1 MVTISAPR
9 CRHSSRYASWDI
21 LSTKTLKY
29 PIANYLLYFYGLY
42 HIWIIDQ
49 EKEAERVENAQDP
62 VVSKPALT
70 TGGSLVGFISS
81 FIGIAGGTITI
92 PLLSHWGFN
101 TRKCIATSSMLG
113 VIIAT
118 IGTVMGIVYGWQQTE
133 LADYYLGFVYLPA
146 FIGISITSI
155 LTAPIGVKVAYKL
168 PIARVRQIFALFLLI
183 VMAKMLYTL
192 ILG

>member
-1 MVTISAPR
+1 
-9 CRHSSRYASWDI
+9 
-21 LSTKTLKY
+21 
-29 PIANYLLYFYGLY
+29 
-42 HIWIIDQ
+42 
-49 EKEAERVENAQDP
+49 
-62 VVSKPALT
+62 
-70 TGGSLVGFISS
+70 
-81 FIGIAGGTITI
+81 
-92 PLLSHWGFN
+92 
-101 TRKCIATSSMLG
+101 
-113 VIIAT
+113 IIAT

>member
-1 MVTISAPR
+1 
-9 CRHSSRYASWDI
+9 
-21 LSTKTLKY
+21 
-29 PIANYLLYFYGLY
+29 
-42 HIWIIDQ
+42 
-49 EKEAERVENAQDP
+49 
-62 VVSKPALT
+62 
-70 TGGSLVGFISS
+70 
-81 FIGIAGGTITI
+81 
-92 PLLSHWGFN
+92 
-101 TRKCIATSSMLG
+101 MLG

-168 PIARVRQIFALFLLI
+168 PILPGVRQIFALFLLI
-183 VMAKMLYTL
+183 VMTKMLYTL

>member
-1 MVTISAPR
+1 
-9 CRHSSRYASWDI
+9 
-21 LSTKTLKY
+21 
-29 PIANYLLYFYGLY
+29 
-42 HIWIIDQ
+42 
-49 EKEAERVENAQDP
+49 
-62 VVSKPALT
+62 
-70 TGGSLVGFISS
+70 
-81 FIGIAGGTITI
+81 
-92 PLLSHWGFN
+92 
-101 TRKCIATSSMLG
+101 MLG

-183 VMAKMLYTL
+183 VMTKMLYTL